1 MKRLLSLLICF
12 CFLQIGNCQIKHQFG
27 VGLDAAGLLNRPSS
41 WKGYKYKKKFVY
53 PYPSLH
59 YSYKEKF
66 YISTMFQAYS
76 NRIEDDIKFDYSQP
90 HFDTVLFWRKI
101 INLDLVAG
109 RDVLS
114 FFHQKRSVFARNSSL
129 VIQVGT
135 RIIFKG
141 SYITYA
147 KKSIFPDRHY
157 ADVISGYK
165 FGADKI
171 LLRFSAHINYSYKIY
186 KGLYANANLN
196 YGYIFERDN
205 PFIGQLGLRY
215 WF

>member
-41 WKGYKYKKKFVY
+41 WKGYKMKHYVY

-66 YISTMFQAYS
+66 KASIGFQAYT
-76 NRIEDDIKFDYSQP
+76 NNLTTDVKYDYYQP
-90 HFDTVLFWRKI
+90 YFDTLMKLRHI
-101 INLDLVAG
+101 NNLDI
-109 RDVLS
+109 VLGTDILS
-114 FFHQKRSVFARNSSL
+114 HIKKDNKFLKKSSL
-129 VIQVGT
+129 IIQAGT
-135 RIIFKG
+135 RVVFKG
-141 SYITYA
+141 SVFLYV
-147 KKSIFPDRHY
+147 KKSDFPDIHFFDFKQDYGFTAARTL
-157 ADVISGYK
+157 V
-165 FGADKI
+165 
-171 LLRFSAHINYSYKIY
+171 RFTGHINYSFQLY

-196 YGYIFERDN
+196 YGYLFERDN
-205 PFIGQLGLRY
+205 PLIGQLGLRY